1 MPTNRRNITMIKKHV
16 KMKVTS
22 EEQYSALQDLLFD
35 NGIYWGS
42 TGSLREKLKYYLGMN
57 IYVYEWGFTKD
68 SLSSTAY
75 FERHKNEEVDIDFYL
90 KTKGTCI
97 LPPLKRRVLP

>member
-1 MPTNRRNITMIKKHV
+1 MIKKHV

-68 SLSSTAY
+68 SLSSTVY
-75 FERHKNEEVDIDFYL
+75 FERHRHEEVNIDLYL

-97 LPPLKRRVLP
+97 LTPLKRRVLP

>member
-1 MPTNRRNITMIKKHV
+1 MIKKHV

-22 EEQYSALQDLLFD
+22 EQQYSALQDLLFD

-42 TGSLREKLKYYLGMN
+42 TCSFRKKLKYYLRMY
-57 IYVYEWGFTKD
+57 IYIYEHGFTED
-68 SLSSTAY
+68 SFFNSIY
-75 FERHKNEEVDIDFYL
+75 FETHKNEEVDIDFYL

-97 LPPLKRRVLP
+97 LSPLKRRMLT

>member
-1 MPTNRRNITMIKKHV
+1 MIKKHV

-35 NGIYWGS
+35 NGIYWG
-42 TGSLREKLKYYLGMN
+42 GSIREKLGYYDKKR
-57 IYVYEWGFTKD
+57 IYIYEHGFAED
-68 SLSSTAY
+68 SFLNSIY
-75 FERHKNEEVDIDFYL
+75 FNVHKNEEVDIDFYL

-97 LPPLKRRVLP
+97 LSPLKRKTLT

>member
-1 MPTNRRNITMIKKHV
+1 MIKKHV

-42 TGSLREKLKYYLGMN
+42 DGSLREKLKYFLGMN
-57 IYVYEWGFTKD
+57 IYVYEWGFTQE
-68 SLSSTAY
+68 SLFNPKY
-75 FERHKNEEVDIDFYL
+75 FETHKNEEVDIDFYL

-97 LPPLKRRVLP
+97 LSPLKRKTLT